1 MDPRSAQRSG
11 SRPVIGMVTTGPVLE
26 NSEEQWLGV
35 SDAARAAG
43 CDLICFVGTEQGH
56 PDSLIRRSNAIY
68 DLVSGERVDA
78 LVIWTTRIGLL
89 LSDAELERFVRRYE
103 PVPIVCVERPVAGWP
118 TVRMDDRGG
127 MAEAVGHLIDVHGQ
141 RRIGFVRG
149 PENHGGA
156 QQRYQGYLDALRAHG
171 LAVDPDVITAPGDWN
186 WDPDIAAEAVG
197 KMLDR
202 LAEPPGAIAAAN
214 DDLAL
219 GVLAALEAAGIRSP
233 ADVAVVGFD
242 NRANIRTHDL
252 GYEDAGGHELVSAAS
267 RRVNI
272 NAGTVELTTVKA
284 PFAQMGRR
292 ALEIALA
299 LARGEPAPAVQTVPT
314 ELVVRRSCGC
324 FLATHADAAPAG
336 RERIVVREPAD
347 GPDAVA
353 AQLRAAL
360 GTGAASLPDQWATRL
375 VATFLDD
382 VADSTEAGFLP
393 LLDEYVRASARAGC
407 EPTRWWRALVG
418 LRPLANACLADTGFI
433 EDLWLRMQLLIGET
447 TERFGEY
454 RHMLDEKRNQTV
466 REAGYRLIAAR
477 DLEELCAALV
487 AELPR
492 LGIPGCHVAVYTSV
506 DGFGDDPDAA
516 DDRSTARVVLAYE
529 NGARREDIDP
539 APFPATRLTPYDLDR
554 PAPSSI
560 VALPLVVVEGQLGFV
575 LFELG
580 PRLGWL
586 YQAMQEQVSSALRGV
601 LFVQRERR
609 AFAAVED
616 GRRRLERAHAEL
628 EHRVAERTA
637 ELATANRI
645 LTEQMTERER
655 AEQRQASLETQLRH
669 AQKMEAIGRL
679 AGGVAHDFNNLL
691 TVINGNCETLLR
703 VLTPGDPRR
712 PEIEDIR
719 YAGRRAANLTNQL
732 LAFTHQQ
739 VLHPRRLDLNQ
750 AVANVQAMLQRLIG
764 EDIELA
770 GRLARD
776 VVPVWADDGLVEQVI
791 FNLAANAR
799 DAMPDGGVLTIETAN
814 ARLDSDHAGRLVDVP
829 PGDYVM
835 LRVRDTGVGM
845 DEAIQANVFEPFFTT
860 KPRGKGTGLG
870 LATVFGIVQ
879 DSGGQ
884 INLTSAPGEGT
895 TVDIYLPAAPADSE
909 TEPETQAHQSPGG
922 GSETILLV
930 EDDDRVRAITRR
942 FLMGQGYLVL
952 EAEDG
957 YHALLVAHGHKG
969 PIDLVI
975 TDVVMPR
982 MGGLQF
988 VAQLREVR
996 PDSRVLYMSG
1006 YTDGYLTQERLVG
1019 ASLLNKPFSEDALL
1033 RRVRALLDQPRP
1045 AG

>member
-353 AQLRAAL
+353 AEIRAAL
-360 GTGAASLPDQWATRL
+360 GTGALS
-375 VATFLDD
+375 
-382 VADSTEAGFLP
+382 
-393 LLDEYVRASARAGC
+393 
-407 EPTRWWRALVG
+407 
-418 LRPLANACLADTGFI
+418 
-433 EDLWLRMQLLIGET
+433 
-447 TERFGEY
+447 
-454 RHMLDEKRNQTV
+454 
-466 REAGYRLIAAR
+466 
-477 DLEELCAALV
+477 
-487 AELPR
+487 
-492 LGIPGCHVAVYTSV
+492 
-506 DGFGDDPDAA
+506 
-516 DDRSTARVVLAYE
+516 
-529 NGARREDIDP
+529 
-539 APFPATRLTPYDLDR
+539 
-554 PAPSSI
+554 
-560 VALPLVVVEGQLGFV
+560 FV
-575 LFELG
+575 
-580 PRLGWL
+580 
-586 YQAMQEQVSSALRGV
+586 
-601 LFVQRERR
+601 
-609 AFAAVED
+609 
-616 GRRRLERAHAEL
+616 
-628 EHRVAERTA
+628 
-637 ELATANRI
+637 
-645 LTEQMTERER
+645 
-655 AEQRQASLETQLRH
+655 
-669 AQKMEAIGRL
+669 
-679 AGGVAHDFNNLL
+679 
-691 TVINGNCETLLR
+691 
-703 VLTPGDPRR
+703 
-712 PEIEDIR
+712 
-719 YAGRRAANLTNQL
+719 
-732 LAFTHQQ
+732 
-739 VLHPRRLDLNQ
+739 
-750 AVANVQAMLQRLIG
+750 
-764 EDIELA
+764 
-770 GRLARD
+770 
-776 VVPVWADDGLVEQVI
+776 
-791 FNLAANAR
+791 
-799 DAMPDGGVLTIETAN
+799 
-814 ARLDSDHAGRLVDVP
+814 
-829 PGDYVM
+829 
-835 LRVRDTGVGM
+835 
-845 DEAIQANVFEPFFTT
+845 
-860 KPRGKGTGLG
+860 
-870 LATVFGIVQ
+870 
-879 DSGGQ
+879 
-884 INLTSAPGEGT
+884 
-895 TVDIYLPAAPADSE
+895 
-909 TEPETQAHQSPGG
+909 
-922 GSETILLV
+922 
-930 EDDDRVRAITRR
+930 
-942 FLMGQGYLVL
+942 
-952 EAEDG
+952 
-957 YHALLVAHGHKG
+957 
-969 PIDLVI
+969 
-975 TDVVMPR
+975 
-982 MGGLQF
+982 
-988 VAQLREVR
+988 
-996 PDSRVLYMSG
+996 
-1006 YTDGYLTQERLVG
+1006 
-1019 ASLLNKPFSEDALL
+1019 
-1033 RRVRALLDQPRP
+1033 
-1045 AG
+1045 

>member
-1 MDPRSAQRSG
+1 
-11 SRPVIGMVTTGPVLE
+11 MVTTGPVLE

-43 CDLICFVGTEQGH
+43 CDLVCFVGTELGH
-56 PDSLIRRSNAIY
+56 PDSLAGKSNAIY
-68 DLVSGERVDA
+68 DLASGERVDA

-89 LSDAELERFVRRYE
+89 LSDAQLERFLRRYE
-103 PVPIVCVERPVAGWP
+103 PVPVVCVERPVAGRP
-118 TVRMDDRGG
+118 TVLMDDRGG
-127 MAEAVGHLIDVHGQ
+127 MAEAVSHLIEVHDQ
-141 RRIGFVRG
+141 RRIAFVRG

-156 QQRYQGYLDALRAHG
+156 QLRYRGYLDALDAHG
-171 LAVDPDVITAPGDWN
+171 LAVDPDLVTAPGDWN

-197 KMLDR
+197 KMLGR
-202 LAEPPGAIAAAN
+202 LTRPPGAIAAAN

-219 GVLAALEAAGIRSP
+219 GILTALEAAGIRSP

-252 GYEDAGGHELVSAAS
+252 GFEDAEGGELISAVS
-267 RRVNI
+267 RKVNI

-299 LARGEPAPAVQTVPT
+299 LTRDEPVPTVETVPT

-324 FLATHADAAPAG
+324 FLAAHADAAPAA
-336 RERIVVREPAD
+336 RERIVVGEPAD

-353 AQLRAAL
+353 AQLRAVL
-360 GTGAASLPDQWATRL
+360 GTGASSLPEHWATRL

-382 VADSTEAGFLP
+382 AAAGTDATFLP
-393 LLDEYVRASARAGC
+393 LLDDYIRASVRSGC

-418 LRPLANACLADTGFI
+418 LRPLALARLNDV
-433 EDLWLRMQLLIGET
+433 DALNNLWQRMQLLIAET

-466 REAGYRLIAAR
+466 REAGYRLIASR
-477 DLEELCAALV
+477 DLAELSAALV

-516 DDRSTARVVLAYE
+516 DDRSTARLVLAYE
-529 NGARREDIDP
+529 NGARRDGIDP
-539 APFPATRLTPYDLDR
+539 TPFPATRLTPYDLDR

-560 VALPLVVVEGQLGFV
+560 VAVPLFAVEGQLGFV

-580 PRLGWL
+580 PPLGWL
-586 YQAMQEQVSSALRGV
+586 YQAMQEQLSSALRGV

-609 AFAAVED
+609 AAAAVED
-616 GRRRLERAHAEL
+616 GRRRLERAHAELEYAHAEL

-655 AEQRQASLETQLRH
+655 AEQRQANLEAQLRH

-691 TVINGNCETLLR
+691 TVINGDCETLLR
-703 VLTPGDPRR
+703 VLAPGDPRR

-732 LAFTHQQ
+732 LAFTRQQ

-750 AVANVQAMLQRLIG
+750 AVSNVQAMLRRLIG

-770 GRLARD
+770 GRLAED
-776 VVPVWADDGLVEQVI
+776 VVPVWADNGLLEQVI

-814 ARLDSDHAGRLVDVP
+814 VQLDSDHSGRLIGVP
-829 PGDYVM
+829 AGDYVM
-835 LRVRDTGVGM
+835 LRLRDTGIGM

-860 KPRGKGTGLG
+860 KPQGKGTGLG

-884 INLTSAPGEGT
+884 LNLTSAPGEGT
-895 TVDIYLPAAPADSE
+895 TVDIYLPAAPVESE
-909 TEPETQAHQSPGG
+909 TEPETPSNQSPRG

-942 FLMGQGYLVL
+942 FLMAQGYLVL
-952 EAEDG
+952 EADDG
-957 YHALLVAHGHKG
+957 YQALLVAQGHKG

-988 VAQLREVR
+988 VAQLQDFR

-1006 YTDGYLTQERLVG
+1006 YTDGYLTQEQL
-1019 ASLLNKPFSEDALL
+1019 ADAALLRKPFSEDALL
-1033 RRVRALLDQPRP
+1033 RRVRALLDQPHHARQQ
-1045 AG
+1045 

>member
-11 SRPVIGMVTTGPVLE
+11 SRPVIGMMTTGPLLE

-43 CDLICFVGTEQGH
+43 CDLICFAGTELGH
-56 PDSLIRRSNAIY
+56 PDSLIRKSNAIY
-68 DLVSGERVDA
+68 DLASRERIDA
-78 LVIWTTRIGLL
+78 LVIWTARIGLL
-89 LSDAELERFVRRYE
+89 LSDAEMERFVRRYE
-103 PVPIVCVERPVAGWP
+103 PVPIVCVERAVAGCS
-118 TVRMDDRGG
+118 TVLMDDRGG
-127 MAEAVGHLIDVHGQ
+127 MAQAVSHLIEVHGQ
-141 RRIGFVRG
+141 HRIGFVRG

-156 QQRYQGYLDALRAHG
+156 QQRYRGYLDALVAHG
-171 LAVDPDVITAPGDWN
+171 LATDPDLVSVPGDWN

-202 LAEPPGAIAAAN
+202 LAVPPGAIAAAN

-219 GVLAALEAAGIRSP
+219 GILSGLEAAGIRSP

-252 GYEDAGGHELVSAAS
+252 GYEDAGGGELASAVS

-272 NAGTVELTTVKA
+272 NAGTVELTTVNA

-292 ALEIALA
+292 ALQIALA
-299 LARGEPAPAVQTVPT
+299 LAREEPAPTVETVPT

-324 FLATHADAAPAG
+324 FLAAHADPAPPS
-336 RERIVVREPAD
+336 RERIVVGEPT
-347 GPDAVA
+347 GRPDAVA
-353 AQLRAAL
+353 AQLRAVL
-360 GTGAASLPDQWATRL
+360 GAGASSLPDDWATRL

-382 VADSTEAGFLP
+382 AAGSTVAGFLP
-393 LLDEYVRASARAGC
+393 LLDEYVRATARAGC
-407 EPTRWWRALVG
+407 EPTRWWPALVG
-418 LRPLANACLADTGFI
+418 LRPLANARLADI
-433 EDLWLRMQLLIGET
+433 SVVEDLWQRMQLLIAET

-492 LGIPGCHVAVYTSV
+492 FGIPGCHVAVYASV

-529 NGARREDIDP
+529 NGARREGTDST
-539 APFPATRLTPYDLDR
+539 PFPSTRLTPHDPDR
-554 PAPSSI
+554 PAPSNI

-616 GRRRLERAHAEL
+616 GRRRLEGAHAEL

-655 AEQRQASLETQLRH
+655 AEQRQASLEAQLRH

-691 TVINGNCETLLR
+691 TVINGNCDSLLR
-703 VLTPGDPRR
+703 VLGPGDPRR
-712 PEIEDIR
+712 PEIEEVR

-732 LAFTHQQ
+732 LAFTRQQ

-750 AVANVQAMLQRLIG
+750 AVSNVQAILQRLIG
-764 EDIELA
+764 EDIELS
-770 GRLARD
+770 GRLAED

-814 ARLDSDHAGRLVDVP
+814 AHLDIDHAGRLVDVP
-829 PGDYVM
+829 PGDYVK
-835 LRVRDTGVGM
+835 LRVRDTGIGM

-860 KPRGKGTGLG
+860 KPVGKGTGLG

-879 DSGGQ
+879 GSGGQ

-895 TVDIYLPAAPADSE
+895 TVDIYLPAAPAESE
-909 TEPETQAHQSPGG
+909 TEPETPSHQSPRG

-930 EDDDRVRAITRR
+930 EDDDQVRAVTRR

-957 YHALLVAHGHKG
+957 YQALLVARGHKG
-969 PIDLVI
+969 PIDLVV

-988 VAQLREVR
+988 VVQLQEVR
-996 PDSRVLYMSG
+996 PGNRVLYMSG
-1006 YTDGYLTQERLVG
+1006 YTDGYPTQEQLVG
-1019 ASLLNKPFSEDALL
+1019 ASLLKKPFSEDVLL
-1033 RRVRALLDQPRP
+1033 RQVRALLDQPRP